1 MKRVHPVCLEYSA
14 IARRPIL
21 RLLPEITCFLIF
33 LLLSVGAYAQT
44 NVVTG
49 KVLDTAGNGVPD
61 VSVLIKNTSTG
72 ATTNAAGW
80 FSINAAKGAVLVFSS
95 VGYVDKEVAVN
106 AEDLG
111 NISLSRVV
119 ADLADVVVVGF
130 GTQRKV
136 NMTGSVGTVTAKA
149 LADRPVRNAAQ
160 ALQGLVTGLNI
171 SQNNGSL
178 ESNPS
183 INIRGIGTIGTSSS
197 SPLILVDGMEGSLNA
212 INPQDIESISVL
224 KDASASAVY
233 GSRAAFGV
241 ILITTKKG
249 KQGKARLNYNNSL
262 RSAGPL
268 LLPKQMD
275 SYTFALFFNDANLNS
290 GSSAFF
296 SPEQLQR
303 IKDYQAGTLKE
314 SIIPNPNNPSRW
326 ADGYAY
332 GNANVDWYKAM
343 YKSNSFAQEHNLSLN
358 GGNDRF
364 SYYLSGNYM
373 HQDGLMRFNTDWY
386 DRYGVTAKING
397 KISDEVAVNYTN
409 RFIFEGY
416 QRPAALT
423 NSFYNDLGRQGWP
436 TLPLYDPNGFLYSSP
451 SPALSMAEGGV
462 DKNQRDWNYQQLQ
475 LVFEPVK
482 GWRTFGE
489 FNYRARTD
497 FRNWNTQRTY
507 NHDVNGNP
515 YVYGQNSE
523 VYEYGYKENYYN
535 TNIYS
540 EYNKRYGAH
549 NGKVMA
555 GFQSELTKYRDL
567 SATRQGIIVP
577 GSPTLNT
584 TSGVNPL
591 GVAVPPTVSGQ
602 YQNWGI
608 QGFFGRINY
617 DFDGKYLFEAN
628 ARYDGSSR
636 FRSDSRWG
644 LFPSV
649 SVGWNIARESFIRN
663 LWSEINTLKLRAS
676 YGELGN
682 QNTNVWYPTYLTL
695 PVGTASGSWLING
708 QRPNTAG
715 APDALVS
722 STLTWE
728 TIKTLNIGLDFSLFN
743 SRLSGSFE
751 VFQRKT
757 IDMVGPA
764 PQLPATLGVATPSTN
779 NTNLTTRGFESEI
792 TWSDNLKNGLKYS
805 FRFLLSD
812 YQTTVDAYPANRTNA
827 LSTYRTGQKLGEIW
841 GLTTIGIAKSKAEM
855 DAHLQKLNG
864 GQNVLGSQWDAGD
877 IMYADVNG
885 DGKLDKGN
893 STLSNPGDL
902 RVIGNST
909 PRYTL
914 GFDASANW
922 KGFDV
927 RAFFQGVMKRDYW
940 QGSYFFW
947 GTTDQIW
954 WSTGFVEHTDY
965 FRANADHPLGQNLN
979 SYYPRALFNSPKNRE
994 AQTRYLQNA
1003 SYLRLKNLQIGY
1015 SLPASLLDKL
1025 HIQNLRIYLSGE
1037 NLLTRTK
1044 TAKMFDPETIDGGSD
1059 GSVYPLQ
1066 KTIAGG
1072 ISVTF

>member
-1 MKRVHPVCLEYSA
+1 MRVHPMRREGRA
-14 IARRPIL
+14 ISL
-21 RLLPEITCFLIF
+21 RLVVHSLVKCTFYLIF
-33 LLLSVGAYAQT
+33 LLLTIRVSAQT
-44 NVVTG
+44 MAVSG
-49 KVLDTAGNGVPD
+49 KVLDTAGNGVSD
-61 VSVLIKNTSTG
+61 VSVLVKKSRTG
-72 ATTNAAGW
+72 TTTNAAGW
-80 FSINAAKGAVLVFSS
+80 FTIKAAKGDVLVFSS
-95 VGYVDKEVAVN
+95 IGYTDKEVTVST
-106 AEDLG
+106 EDVG
-111 NISLSRVV
+111 FVTLSRIVS
-119 ADLADVVVVGF
+119 DLADVVVVGF

-149 LADRPVRNAAQ
+149 LADRPVRNTAQ

-178 ESNPS
+178 ESNPG

-197 SPLILVDGMEGSLNA
+197 SPLILVDGMEGSINA

-241 ILITTKKG
+241 ILVTTKKG
-249 KQGKARLNYNNSL
+249 KVGKARLNYNNSL

-275 SYTFALFFNDANLNS
+275 SYTFALFFNDANLNG

-296 SPEQLQR
+296 SPAHLQR
-303 IKDYQAGTLKE
+303 IKDYQAGTFTQ
-314 SIIPNPNNPSRW
+314 SIIADPNNPNRW
-326 ADGYAY
+326 ADGYGN

-343 YKSNSFAQEHNLSLN
+343 YRSSSFAQEHNLSLN
-358 GGNDRF
+358 GGSDRF

-397 KISDEVAVNYTN
+397 KISEQISVNYTN

-416 QRPAALT
+416 QRPSALT
-423 NSFYNDLGRQGWP
+423 NGFYNDLGRQGWP
-436 TLPLYDPNGFLYSSP
+436 TLPLYDPNGFLYSAP
-451 SPALSMAEGGV
+451 SPALRMAEGGV
-462 DKNQRDWNYQQLQ
+462 DRNQRDWNYQQLQ
-475 LVFEPVK
+475 LVLEPIK

-497 FRNWNTQRTY
+497 FRNWTVQRTY
-507 NHDVNGNP
+507 NHDVNGIP
-515 YVYGQNSE
+515 YLYDQNSE

-540 EYNKRYGAH
+540 EFNKRYNQH

-567 SATRQGIIVP
+567 SASRQGIIVP
-577 GSPTLNT
+577 GSATINT
-584 TSGVNPL
+584 TSGVNNL

-608 QGFFGRINY
+608 QGFFGRFNY
-617 DFDGKYLFEAN
+617 DYDGKYLFEAN

-636 FRSDSRWG
+636 FRADSRWG

-649 SVGWNIARESFIRN
+649 SVGWNVARESFVQNFSDVIDVF
-663 LWSEINTLKLRAS
+663 KFRAS

-682 QNTNVWYPTYLTL
+682 QNTNVWYPTYVTI
-695 PVGTASGSWLING
+695 PVNTAAGNWLING
-708 QRPNTAG
+708 QRPNTAS
-715 APDALVS
+715 APPLLS

-728 TIKTLNIGLDFSLFN
+728 TIKTLNIGVDFAFFG
-743 SRLSGSFE
+743 SRLTGSFE
-751 VFQRKT
+751 IFRRKT
-757 IDMVGPA
+757 ADMVGPA
-764 PQLPATLGVATPSTN
+764 PELPVTLGTTVPQTN
-779 NTNLTTRGFESEI
+779 NTDLTTRGFETEI
-792 TWSDNLKNGLKYS
+792 TWSDKLKNGLNYS

-812 YQTTVDAYPANRTNA
+812 YQTTVDKYPNKTGA
-827 LSTYRTGQKLGEIW
+827 LSTYREGQKLGEIW
-841 GLTTIGIAKSKAEM
+841 GLTTIGIAKSKEEM
-855 DAHLQKLNG
+855 DAHLAKLNG
-864 GQNVLGSQWDAGD
+864 GQNVLGTQWDAGD
-877 IMYADVNG
+877 VMYADYNN
-885 DGKLDKGN
+885 DGKIDKGN
-893 STLSNPGDL
+893 STLANPGDL

-909 PRYTL
+909 PRYTV
-914 GFDASANW
+914 GFDANASW

-947 GTTDQIW
+947 GANNPIW

-965 FRANADHPLGQNLN
+965 FRGEASHPLGQNLN
-979 SYYPRALFNSPKNRE
+979 AYYPRPLFSSGKNRE
-994 AQTRYLQNA
+994 TQTRYLQDA
-1003 SYLRLKNLQIGY
+1003 SYIRLKNVQIGY
-1015 SLPASLLDKL
+1015 SLPASLIRRL
-1025 HIQNLRIYLSGE
+1025 HIQNFRVYLSGE
-1037 NLLTRTK
+1037 NLWTGTRTA
-1044 TAKMFDPETIDGGSD
+1044 TMFDPETIDGGAD

-1066 KTIAGG
+1066 KVIAGG
-1072 ISVTF
+1072 VSITF